1 MHRNR
6 PFYSSR
12 RHIGLV
18 KRAHTITRLGLTR
31 RFFQTADL
39 LTFHFF
45 SCTFQCNFFLQ
56 NGSLIQHYGN
66 LEPVEPLDYNPSFY
80 QPMRETLTNR
90 CHNILK
96 PIWPRTTYAMIQ
108 WKLFQFAIHGNLL
121 GGMTALK
128 ESDQNIRQFKN
139 SQKWLIH
146 VTSPYNI
153 QTLSSKQIMII
164 LKLIRQK
171 LSWSYIKFS

>member
-1 MHRNR
+1 MVLVVVT
-6 PFYSSR
+6 YSS
-12 RHIGLV
+12 V
-18 KRAHTITRLGLTR
+18 KTVLILFTKMYVSLPFVHCILWDTI
-31 RFFQTADL
+31 
-39 LTFHFF
+39 
-45 SCTFQCNFFLQ
+45 
-56 NGSLIQHYGN
+56 
-66 LEPVEPLDYNPSFY
+66 EPVEPLDCNPSFY
-80 QPMRETLTNR
+80 QPMTETVTNR

-96 PIWPRTTYAMIQ
+96 PIWPRTTYARDTLKTI
-108 WKLFQFAIHGNLL
+108 WVCTHGNLL
-121 GGMTALK
+121 DGKTALK

-171 LSWSYIKFS
+171 LSWFYIKFS